1 MRHFILYN
9 PLAGHGNCG
18 EKLEKLKGFL
28 SGECVEWDITKI
40 ESYGDLVLGL
50 DPSDDI
56 IISGGDGTINR
67 FVNAVDCDNLKNDVY
82 YYASGSGNDFM
93 HDVGK
98 NVGDAPF
105 KINEYIVN
113 LPTVSVNGNTYRFI
127 NGIGYGIDGY
137 ACEVGDKLK
146 LKNKKVNYTA
156 IAIKGLLYDY
166 NPTNAT
172 IIVDGER
179 YEYKKVWIAP
189 TMNGRF
195 YGGGVMP
202 APEQNRLGSD
212 EVSVMALHG
221 TGRLKTLLMFPSL
234 FKGEH
239 VNRKKNIFIKKG
251 REITVKFDRPTALQ
265 IDGETILDVTE
276 YTVYSKALAKV

>member
-9 PLAGHGNCG
+9 PLAGHGDCNV
-18 EKLEKLKGFL
+18 KLAKLKSFL
-28 SGECVEWDITKI
+28 DGECVECDITKND
-40 ESYGDLVLGL
+40 SYSELVSELAS
-50 DPSDDI
+50 DDDI

-93 HDVGK
+93 HDVEK

-137 ACEVGDKLK
+137 ACDVGDKLK

-202 APEQNRLGSD
+202 APDQKRLGSD

-276 YTVYSKALAKV
+276 YTVYSKAMAKV